1 VADLVIGG
9 ALRPVPKHIWEK
21 IADPVA
27 ELNSKPVATGPF
39 TEVTFDPSVYTIC
52 RNPNYWQEG
61 KPYVDC
67 VRYPAYADNN
77 AVNNAIINGEVDWA
91 GNFIPDITKT
101 FVAKDPDH
109 YGYNFWAD
117 GAKPVMLY
125 FNTTKAPFDDVLF
138 RRALSNAIDRE
149 SIVNNVYGPG
159 YTSAYGPLGFPEKRF
174 ADFVSKAAVD
184 TAKKLGVG
192 GYDVE
197 AAKKALDDAGYKLD
211 SNGKRLGKDGQPIS
225 FKIQTVNGWTD
236 WTNTAQVVAQ
246 NFQDLGLDVSIE
258 TPEFAA
264 WLTALQTA
272 TFSMSMGWAADLVIP
287 WDLYRQQ
294 LSSAYIA
301 KNTDGTTIANGQ
313 LWPRLTSP
321 DIDKLLADYTLTTDH
336 AKQVE
341 IIGKISEW
349 YVTNVSGIPLMANC
363 LWYEY
368 NTQRFVGFPTVKD
381 WYTQGSPWQ
390 IGALKVALTIH
401 CKDAKSCGQK

>member
-1 VADLVIGG
+1 
-9 ALRPVPKHIWEK
+9 
-21 IADPVA
+21 
-27 ELNSKPVATGPF
+27 
-39 TEVTFDPSVYTIC
+39 
-52 RNPNYWQEG
+52 
-61 KPYVDC
+61 
-67 VRYPAYADNN
+67 
-77 AVNNAIINGEVDWA
+77 
-91 GNFIPDITKT
+91 
-101 FVAKDPDH
+101 
-109 YGYNFWAD
+109 
-117 GAKPVMLY
+117 
-125 FNTTKAPFDDVLF
+125 
-138 RRALSNAIDRE
+138 
-149 SIVNNVYGPG
+149 
-159 YTSAYGPLGFPEKRF
+159 
-174 ADFVSKAAVD
+174 
-184 TAKKLGVG
+184 VG
-192 GYDVE
+192 GFDVE
-197 AAKKALDDAGYKLD
+197 AAKKALDAAGYKLD

-264 WLTALQTA
+264 WLNALQTA

-301 KNTDGTTIANGQ
+301 KSPDGTTIANGQ

-368 NTQRFVGFPTVKD
+368 NTQRFAGFPTVKD

-401 CKDAKSCGQK
+401 CKDATSCGQK